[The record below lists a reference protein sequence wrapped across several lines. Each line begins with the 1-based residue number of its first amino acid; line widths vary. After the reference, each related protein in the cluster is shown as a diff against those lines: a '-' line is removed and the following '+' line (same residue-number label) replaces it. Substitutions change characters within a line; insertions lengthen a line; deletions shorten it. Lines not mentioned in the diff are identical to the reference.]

1 MIYRMVRGRG
11 ARIVS
16 PILSYF
22 IKFSFN
28 TLGCIL
34 LYIPMFSP
42 GLYIL
47 VIIFFFFFFFFLSH
61 LYIYLLGGFCD
72 CFTYLIKK
80 NLSSIEEY
88 LL

>member
-1 MIYRMVRGRG
+1 MPMIYRMVRGRG

-47 VIIFFFFFFFFLSH
+47 VILFFFFFFFFS
-61 LYIYLLGGFCD
+61 
-72 CFTYLIKK
+72 LI
-80 NLSSIEEY
+80 SIFIFWVAFVTV
-88 LL
+88 LPI